1 MVKVLK
7 QGSVAGA
14 SVVLVGVLAACSPGA
29 ESDAPPSKPEA
40 QGDSVKIETPKNAS
54 APELCDLLPAEAAT
68 SLGMGP
74 DGEIDDSPSL
84 SDDKPEACLWNSE
97 GGGKSVS
104 LGPIEDRSIKE
115 YYDTKSQFADYEELT
130 VAGYPTVR
138 ANQGDPSQ
146 DGFCAMFLAT
156 DDRQLLYA
164 HSHDV
169 DKSSSCGNA
178 QKALEASVPTLPAAA
193 G

>member
-7 QGSVAGA
+7 QGAVAGA
-14 SVVLVGVLAACSPGA
+14 SVLLIGVLAACSEGA
-29 ESDAPPSKPEA
+29 QNDAPQPNPDA
-40 QGDSVKIETPKNAS
+40 QGGSVEIENPRNAS
-54 APELCDLLPAEAAT
+54 APELCDLLPAGAAT

-74 DGEIDDSPSL
+74 DGEVDDSPSL
-84 SDDKPEACLWNSE
+84 SEDKPEACLWRSE
-97 GGGKSVS
+97 NGGKSVS
-104 LGPIEDRSIKE
+104 LGPIEDRSIRE
-115 YYDTKSQFADYEELT
+115 YHDNKSTYSDYEELT
-130 VAGYPTVR
+130 VAGHPAVR

-169 DKSSSCGNA
+169 DTPNTCGLA